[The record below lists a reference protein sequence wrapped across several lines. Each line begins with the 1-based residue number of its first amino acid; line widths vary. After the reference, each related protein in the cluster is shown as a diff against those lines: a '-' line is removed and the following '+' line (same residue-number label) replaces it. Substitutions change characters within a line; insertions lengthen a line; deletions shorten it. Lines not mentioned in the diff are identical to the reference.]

1 MTQQPLVKISD
12 LHVLFKGQKNVCAV
26 NGLSLNLLP
35 GQVLGILGES
45 GSGKSVT
52 LKALLRLLPAHKT
65 EIRGLIEVLGRNVM
79 SLNAA
84 DLASFRGGIASMI
97 FQDPMLALDPV
108 YTIGDQIAEVVTRHH
123 GLKRRDAMA
132 YALDMLKKVRI
143 PSPERRLKAYPH
155 EISGGMRQRAM
166 IALALAGNPK
176 LLLADEP
183 TTALDAS
190 VQMQILLLL
199 RELQKE
205 SGMGMI
211 FVTHDIGVAVEICDV
226 VAVMYAGQI
235 VETGTIRDIVK
246 DPKHP
251 YTKGLLAANL
261 HGAERGKRLETIP
274 GSPPLLESAP
284 TSCSF
289 APRCAYTQA
298 VCRLKV
304 PDAVTISKNITVR
317 CILETNMNS

>member
-251 YTKGLLAANL
+251 YTRGLLAANL

-289 APRCAYTQA
+289 APRCAYTQT
-298 VCRLKV
+298 VCRLKA

>member
-298 VCRLKV
+298 VCRLKA
-304 PDAVTISKNITVR
+304 PDAVTISRNITVR

>member
-1 MTQQPLVKISD
+1 MTQQPLVKIND
-12 LHVLFKGQKNVCAV
+12 LHVLFKGQKNVYAV

-52 LKALLRLLPAHKT
+52 LKSLLRLLPAHKI
-65 EIRGLIEVLGRNVM
+65 EISGLIEVLGRDVM
-79 SLNAA
+79 SLNTA

-166 IALALAGNPK
+166 IALALAGSPK

-246 DPKHP
+246 DPRHP

-274 GSPPLLESAP
+274 GSPPLLENPP

-289 APRCAYTQA
+289 VPRCAYAQDL
-298 VCRLKV
+298 CRLKA
-304 PDAVTISKNITVR
+304 PDAVTISNNRTVR
-317 CILETNMNS
+317 CVLETNVNS

>member
-65 EIRGLIEVLGRNVM
+65 EIRGLVEVLGRNVM

-304 PDAVTISKNITVR
+304 PDAVTISRNITVR

>member
-108 YTIGDQIAEVVTRHH
+108 YTIGDQIAEVVTRHL

-298 VCRLKV
+298 VCRLKA
-304 PDAVTISKNITVR
+304 PEAVTISKNITVR

>member
-65 EIRGLIEVLGRNVM
+65 EIRGLVEVLGRDVM

>member
-1 MTQQPLVKISD
+1 
-12 LHVLFKGQKNVCAV
+12 
-26 NGLSLNLLP
+26 
-35 GQVLGILGES
+35 
-45 GSGKSVT
+45 
-52 LKALLRLLPAHKT
+52 
-65 EIRGLIEVLGRNVM
+65 
-79 SLNAA
+79 
-84 DLASFRGGIASMI
+84 
-97 FQDPMLALDPV
+97 
-108 YTIGDQIAEVVTRHH
+108 
-123 GLKRRDAMA
+123 
-132 YALDMLKKVRI
+132 MLKKVRI

-298 VCRLKV
+298 VCRLKA

-317 CILETNMNS
+317 CIPETNMNS

>member
-65 EIRGLIEVLGRNVM
+65 EIRGLVEVLGRNVM

-298 VCRLKV
+298 VCRLKA
-304 PDAVTISKNITVR
+304 PDAVTISRNITVR

>member
-65 EIRGLIEVLGRNVM
+65 EIRGLVEVLGRDVM

-289 APRCAYTQA
+289 APRCAYTQT
-298 VCRLKV
+298 VCRLKA

-317 CILETNMNS
+317 CILEANMNS

>member
-298 VCRLKV
+298 VCRLKA
-304 PDAVTISKNITVR
+304 PEAVTISKNITVR

>member
-65 EIRGLIEVLGRNVM
+65 EIRGLVEVLGRDVM

-298 VCRLKV
+298 VCRLKA